1 MNRDLIKGLGPNSPR
16 PENRCQSTDRVAEHQ
31 ASKRGGVC
39 GFCGHHGW
47 IPFNPHGPPEFVV
60 TSAHGRIKA
69 TDAVVVQSSTYA
81 LCRGL
86 GVGNTPSK

>member
-1 MNRDLIKGLGPNSPR
+1 MNRDLIKGTWPSPPK
-16 PENRCQSTDRVAEHQ
+16 PENRCQSTDGGCRTP
-31 ASKRGGVC
+31 SKRGGC
-39 GFCGHHGW
+39 GFYGHHGW
-47 IPFNPHGPPEFVV
+47 IPFNPRGPPEFVV
-60 TSAHGRIKA
+60 MSAHGRIKA